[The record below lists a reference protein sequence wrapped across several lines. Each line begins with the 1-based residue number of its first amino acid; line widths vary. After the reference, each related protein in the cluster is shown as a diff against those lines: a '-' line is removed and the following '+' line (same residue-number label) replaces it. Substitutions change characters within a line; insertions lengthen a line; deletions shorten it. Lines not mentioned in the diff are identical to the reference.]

1 MKRRDFLTSLG
12 ALSVIGAS
20 GSLLAACESGE
31 PIDDYIPGR
40 GPQAL
45 RIPATNYGTGEFI
58 AAMGSVDIWRGMP
71 SNVIAI
77 NGALLGPTIRI
88 KKGNTLNINFT
99 NGLTELS
106 NIHWHGLNVPAD
118 MDGHPKDAVPAGM
131 SKRYTF
137 PVVDRA
143 GTYWYHAHPDMR
155 TGYQAYM
162 GLAGVLI
169 VSDDEEDALN
179 LPDREF
185 DIPLVLQDK
194 RLDADNKILWD
205 MTPDD
210 IPPGY
215 LGDTMFVNGTPD
227 AYHEVGKALY
237 RLRFVNASNARIY
250 MIGFE
255 DSRTMHLIANDGGLL
270 DKPYPMTEIKLSP
283 GERVDVLVD
292 FKNDQMGT
300 SVKLKTLE
308 FPFTSSHQNP
318 SYPQGAEHDLVEFRI
333 KLSSTNSYVVPSA
346 LTTIEKLDPA
356 QAVNT
361 RYFQFTMDHSAE
373 YGQHKINGLV
383 FDMNRI
389 DYTVKAGDLEIWE
402 MENQGDAIH
411 SMHIHGLQFQI
422 IDRSFDALKP
432 NDYGWKDTVLMNG
445 SEFVRIAV
453 RFNQNKGLYMFHC
466 HNLEHEDD
474 GMMVN
479 VEVV

>member
-1 MKRRDFLTSLG
+1 MNRRNFLKSLG
-12 ALSVIGAS
+12 ALSVVGAS
-20 GSLLAACESGE
+20 GTLLAACSTETPPVE
-31 PIDDYIPGR
+31 TPKR
-40 GPQAL
+40 GSQL
-45 RIPATNYGTGEFI
+45 LGIPATNYGSGEFI
-58 AAMGSVDIWRGMP
+58 AAMGSVDIWKGIP
-71 SNVIAI
+71 SNVIAV

-118 MDGHPKDAVPAGM
+118 MDGHPKDAVPAGS

-162 GLAGVLI
+162 GLAGALI

-185 DIPLVLQDK
+185 DIPLILQDK

-205 MTPDD
+205 RTPDD
-210 IPPGY
+210 IPSGY
-215 LGDTMFVNGTPD
+215 LGDVMFVNGTPD
-227 AYHEVGKALY
+227 AFHEVTRGLY
-237 RLRFVNASNARIY
+237 RLRFINASNARIY
-250 MIGFE
+250 MLGFE
-255 DSRTMHLIANDGGLL
+255 DKRTMHLIANDGGLL

-283 GERVDVLVD
+283 GERVEVLVD
-292 FKNDQMGT
+292 FKNDLLG
-300 SVKLKTLE
+300 SSIKLKTLQYA
-308 FPFTSSHQNP
+308 FNSSHQNP
-318 SYPQGAEHDLVEFRI
+318 SFPQGAEHDLVRFDV
-333 KLSSTNSYVVPSA
+333 KLTTTNTYTVPSA
-346 LTTIEKLDPA
+346 LTSYEKLDPTK
-356 QAVNT
+356 AVNT
-361 RYFQFTMDHSAE
+361 RYFQFTMDHSRE
-373 YGQHKINGLV
+373 YGQHLINSLV
-383 FDMNRI
+383 FDMDRI
-389 DYTVKAGDLEIWE
+389 DYSVKAGDLEIWE

-411 SMHIHGLQFQI
+411 SMHIHGVQFQI

-432 NDYGWKDTVLMNG
+432 NDYGWKDTLLING
-445 SEFVRIAV
+445 SEYVRVAV
-453 RFNQNKGLYMFHC
+453 RFNDNKGIYMFHC

>member
-1 MKRRDFLTSLG
+1 MNRRNFLKSLG
-12 ALSVIGAS
+12 ALTVVGAS
-20 GSLLAACESGE
+20 SSIIASCDNGNDPVVEAK
-31 PIDDYIPGR
+31 R
-40 GPQAL
+40 GTQAL
-45 RIPATNYGTGEFI
+45 RIPVTNYGSGEFI
-58 AAMGSVDIWRGMP
+58 AAMGSADIWKGLP
-71 SNVIAI
+71 SNVITI
-77 NGALLGPTIRI
+77 NGALLGPTIRV

-99 NGLTELS
+99 NGLTEAS

-118 MDGHPKDAVPAGM
+118 MDGHPKDAVAAGS

-137 PVVDRA
+137 PIVDRA

-194 RLDADNKILWD
+194 RLDTDNKILWD
-205 MTPDD
+205 RTPDD
-210 IPPGY
+210 IPSGY

-227 AYHEVGKALY
+227 AYHEVARGLY

-250 MIGFE
+250 MLGFE
-255 DSRTMHLIANDGGLL
+255 DKRTMHLIANDGGLL

-283 GERVDVLVD
+283 GERVEVLVD
-292 FKNDQMGT
+292 FKSDLLGST
-300 SVKLKTLE
+300 VKLKTLQYA
-308 FPFTSSHQNP
+308 FNSSHQNP
-318 SYPQGAEHDLVEFRI
+318 SYPQGAEHDLVRFDV
-333 KLSSTNSYVVPSA
+333 KLTTTNSYTVPAA
-346 LTTIEKLDPA
+346 LTNYEKLDPTK
-356 QAVNT
+356 AVNN

-422 IDRSFDALKP
+422 IDRSFDALKS
-432 NDYGWKDTVLMNG
+432 NDYGWKDTLLING

-453 RFNQNKGLYMFHC
+453 RFNQNKGVYIFHC